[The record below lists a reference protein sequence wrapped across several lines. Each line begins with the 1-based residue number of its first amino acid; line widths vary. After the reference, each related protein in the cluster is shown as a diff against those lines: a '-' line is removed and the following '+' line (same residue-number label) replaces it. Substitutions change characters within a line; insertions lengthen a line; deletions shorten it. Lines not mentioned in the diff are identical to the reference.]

1 MPNTINKA
9 AFYAEELDAE
19 LQKRLCTSVLEKP
32 NFIKDAQAGSVYIP
46 SIAMD
51 GLGDYSRSSGYPA
64 GDVTYT
70 WTQYT
75 LTQDRGRS
83 FSIDTMDEEE
93 SKGAFKN
100 LVKEYER
107 VKVAPEV
114 DLYRFTK
121 LYTAV
126 KAANKSTTAITAANA
141 LTELDKAIKAA
152 TDNNVDIEN
161 CYFFVSATFA
171 HLLRT
176 STELIRVLQL
186 KEVGEEV
193 KTKVLAYNG
202 IPLIEVPAS
211 RFYTLYSKNAST
223 GEISADTVTGKAINF
238 FFVPKEC
245 VIPVAKHAPVKI
257 FSPEVNQ
264 DADAWK
270 YQIRLY
276 HDIIV
281 PTNKADGLY
290 VSHAA

>member
-1 MPNTINKA
+1 MANTINKA

-46 SIAMD
+46 SITMD
-51 GLGDYSRSSGYPA
+51 GLGDYSRSTGYPA

-75 LTQDRGRS
+75 LSQDRGRS

-100 LVKEYER
+100 LAKEYER

-114 DLYRFTK
+114 DLYRFAK
-121 LYTAV
+121 MYTSV
-126 KAANKSTTAITAANA
+126 KAANKSTTAITVANA
-141 LTELDKAIKAA
+141 LTELDKAIKSA

-186 KEVGEEV
+186 KEIGEDV
-193 KTKVLAYNG
+193 KTKVLSYNG
-202 IPLIEVPAS
+202 VPLIEVPAS
-211 RFYTLYSKNAST
+211 RFYTLYSKDANT
-223 GEISADTVTGKAINF
+223 GEYSADTVNGKAINF

-245 VIPVAKHAPVKI
+245 VIPVVKHAPVKI
-257 FSPEVNQ
+257 FAPEVNQ
-264 DADAWK
+264 EADAWK

>member
-19 LQKRLCTSVLEKP
+19 LKKRLCTSVLDKP
-32 NFIKDAQAGSVYIP
+32 NFVKDVKEGSVYLPTIT
-46 SIAMD
+46 ME
-51 GLGDYSRSSGYPA
+51 GLGDYSRASGFPA
-64 GDVTYT
+64 GSVTYT
-70 WTQYT
+70 WTQYA

-100 LVKEYER
+100 LVKEFER
-107 VKVAPEV
+107 VKVAPEI
-114 DLYRFTK
+114 DLYRFAQ
-121 LYTAV
+121 LYTKV
-126 KAANKSTTAITAANA
+126 KAANKTTTAITVANA

-152 TDNNVDIEN
+152 SENEVDIEN
-161 CYFFVSATFA
+161 CYCFVSPTFA

-186 KEVGEEV
+186 KEIGEDV
-193 KTKVLAYNG
+193 KTKVLSYNG
-202 IPLIEVPAS
+202 VPLIEVPQS
-211 RFYTLYSKNAST
+211 RFYTLYDKDVST
-223 GEISADTVTGKAINF
+223 GEYSADTTNGKAINF
-238 FFVPKEC
+238 FFVPAEC
-245 VIPVAKHAPVKI
+245 VIPVVKHNPVKI

-276 HDIIV
+276 HDIFV
-281 PTNKADGLY
+281 PTNKEIGLY

>member
-1 MPNTINKA
+1 MPNTINLA
-9 AFYAEELDAE
+9 SFYAEELDAE
-19 LQKRLCTSVLEKP
+19 LKKRLATAVLEKP
-32 NFIKDAQAGSVYIP
+32 NFIKDAKAGYVYLP
-46 SIAMD
+46 SIAAD
-51 GLGDYSRSSGYPA
+51 GLGDYSRSTGYPT

-70 WTQYT
+70 WTQYA

-107 VKVAPEV
+107 TKVAPEV
-114 DLYRFTK
+114 DLYRFVK
-121 LYTAV
+121 LATATP
-126 KAANKSTTAITAANA
+126 AGNTSTTAITAANA
-141 LTELDKAIKAA
+141 LTELDKAIQSA
-152 TDNNVDIEN
+152 TDNEVDLEN
-161 CYFFVSATFA
+161 CFFFVSATFA

-176 STELIRVLQL
+176 SSELVKVLQL
-186 KEVGEEV
+186 KEVGDEV

-202 IPLIEVPAS
+202 IPLIEVPQT
-211 RFYTLYSKNAST
+211 RFYTAYTKNQTT
-223 GEISADTVTGKAINF
+223 GIISADTTNGKAINF
-238 FFVPKEC
+238 IFVPSEC
-245 VIPVAKHAPVKI
+245 CIPVVKHNPVKI

-281 PTNKADGLY
+281 PTNKAKGLY